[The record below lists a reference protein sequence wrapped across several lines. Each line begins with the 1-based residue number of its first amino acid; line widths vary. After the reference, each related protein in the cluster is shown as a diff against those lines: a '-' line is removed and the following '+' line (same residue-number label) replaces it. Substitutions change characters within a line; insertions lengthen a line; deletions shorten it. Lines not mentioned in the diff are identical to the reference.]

1 MCLTQV
7 SGRCLAD
14 SARNKR
20 KMGTRWREG
29 PHAWNPVKDE
39 EAERRGGSPT
49 PNDFTFLLQVKSL
62 KTEECERERVR
73 EKEGEGRSR
82 YRYQKGRQN
91 KLWKKVINNSK
102 NQFMLPVYKQAAPKQ
117 QKKQQQ

>member
-7 SGRCLAD
+7 DDVWQSQQQTKNGNEM
-14 SARNKR
+14 ARR
-20 KMGTRWREG
+20 ASCMESR
-29 PHAWNPVKDE
+29 
-39 EAERRGGSPT
+39 ERRRSRASRGIADAQWLS
-49 PNDFTFLLQVKSL
+49 NFTFLLQVKSL
-62 KTEECERERVR
+62 KTKECERERVR